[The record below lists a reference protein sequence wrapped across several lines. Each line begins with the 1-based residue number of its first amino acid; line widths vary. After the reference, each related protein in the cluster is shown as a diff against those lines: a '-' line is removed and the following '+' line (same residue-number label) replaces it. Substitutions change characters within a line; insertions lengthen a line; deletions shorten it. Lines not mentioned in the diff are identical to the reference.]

1 MLKLNLSVCS
11 ALAVA
16 LASTLAAGCRDSPSP
31 PPQQQASSFTAMA
44 FAAGTVHPTA
54 ENLPERSEL
63 AASIAIRGT
72 IRGTG
77 ALQRFARRLSQARQV
92 TAFGALEGAPSE
104 VFGYVEDVVA
114 GEDGSLYVLD
124 SRYNNVRVHDT
135 SGGQLGSFGGPGGG
149 PAEFRSPET
158 LRRDAR
164 GRVMVADRNN
174 QIKIFEPKD
183 RSWALTGTIVLRLS
197 PEDFCLLGGE
207 LLVQGIAHEGFIHAY
222 SPQGARL
229 RSFGQA
235 YVTPNWLVRNQLS
248 DGPIACSEETGTVV
262 TMLKYLPVIY
272 GYSAAGELLWT
283 SQLEDFRPIRIV
295 EELDAGGR
303 PAVRFQ
309 PDGAHDLA
317 ESLQPAPGGL
327 VIVQTARLTPESIK
341 ERKEYHELRTYVV
354 SARTGEGVYVG
365 SHLPR
370 ISAVTATRV
379 LAAANDP
386 FPQVRVLE
394 LPGEEASQ

>member
-1 MLKLNLSVCS
+1 MLKLNLSVRG
-11 ALAVA
+11 ALAAA
-16 LASTLAAGCRDSPSP
+16 LAGTLAAGCQETP

-44 FAAGTVHPTA
+44 FVPGTVHPTA
-54 ENLPERSEL
+54 ENLPDPSEL
-63 AASIAIRGT
+63 AASITMDRT
-72 IRGTG
+72 IRGDG
-77 ALQRFARRLSQARQV
+77 ALQRFARRLARARQV
-92 TAFGALEGAPSE
+92 AAFGALEGAPSE
-104 VFGYVEDVVA
+104 VFGYVEDVAA
-114 GEDGSLYVLD
+114 GEDGSMFVLD
-124 SRYNNVRVHDT
+124 SRYNNVRVHDA
-135 SGGQLGSFGGPGGG
+135 SGAQLASFGGPGGG
-149 PAEFRSPET
+149 PAEFRSPEALKSDT
-158 LRRDAR
+158 Q
-164 GRVMVADRNN
+164 GRVLVADRHN

-183 RSWALTGTIVLRLS
+183 RSYALAGTIAMRLV
-197 PEDFCLLGGE
+197 PEDFCLLGGD

-222 SPQGARL
+222 SPQGERL

-272 GYSAAGELLWT
+272 GYSAAGKLLWT
-283 SQLEDFRPIRIV
+283 SRLEDFRPIRIV
-295 EELDAGGR
+295 EELGAGGQ

-327 VIVQTARLTPESIK
+327 VIVQTARLTPESIR
-341 ERKEYHELRTYVV
+341 ERKEFDELRTYVL

-394 LPGEEASQ
+394 LPGEEGSR

>member
-1 MLKLNLSVCS
+1 MLKLNLSACS
-11 ALAVA
+11 ALGVA
-16 LASTLAAGCRDSPSP
+16 LASTLTAGCGESPGP
-31 PPQQQASSFTAMA
+31 PPQRPTSFTAAA
-44 FAAGTVHPTA
+44 FAPGTVHPTA
-54 ENLPERSEL
+54 ENLPDRSEL
-63 AASIAIRGT
+63 AASISLRGT
-72 IRGTG
+72 IRGDD
-77 ALQRFARRLSQARQV
+77 ALQRFARRLARARPV
-92 TAFGALEGAPSE
+92 GAFGAVEGAPSE
-104 VFGYVEDVVA
+104 VFGYVEDVAA
-114 GEDGSLYVLD
+114 GEDGTLFVLD
-124 SRYNNVRVHDT
+124 SRYNNVRVHDE
-135 SGGQLGSFGGPGGG
+135 SGGLLASFGGPGGG
-149 PAEFRSPET
+149 PAEFRSPEA
-158 LRRDAR
+158 LKRDAR
-164 GRVMVADRNN
+164 GRVLVADRNN
-174 QIKIFEPKD
+174 HIKIFEPKG
-183 RSWALTGTIVLRLS
+183 RSWSLAGTIALRLS

-272 GYSAAGELLWT
+272 GYSAAGKLLWT
-283 SQLEDFRPIRIV
+283 SRLEDFQPIRIV

-317 ESLQPAPGGL
+317 ESLQPAPGGM
-327 VIVQTARLTPESIK
+327 VIVQTARLTPESIR
-341 ERKEYHELRTYVV
+341 ERKEYHELRTYVL

-379 LAAANDP
+379 LAASNDP

-394 LPGEEASQ
+394 LPGTEAPR